1 MRPSVVS
8 QELSPEQRF
17 HQIARLL
24 AVGVLRLHARS
35 ALAVEKAEIIT
46 EKGLAVSAP
55 QSVTVHTS

>member
-8 QELSPEQRF
+8 QEQSPEQRF
-17 HQIARLL
+17 REIARLL
-24 AVGVLRLHARS
+24 ALGVLRLHARS
-35 ALAVEKAEIIT
+35 ALAALKPEKTT

>member
-8 QELSPEQRF
+8 QDISTAERF
-17 HQIARLL
+17 REIARLFAL
-24 AVGVLRLHARS
+24 GLLRLHARS
-35 ALAVEKAEIIT
+35 ALAGHKPEKST